1 MPIGSIAQ
9 ARAFYE
15 EAVIQLRNEIGN
27 SKVMMGFS
35 GGVLSCVTA
44 VLLEKAIGNQL
55 FCVLFD
61 LGLMQNGTAE
71 EARSFV
77 REYCSNEL
85 IQVNLELKTM
95 QALDG
100 VESADKKK
108 EITGKILIDAIL
120 DEMEDLGD
128 VNYIAQ
134 GITREDKKDSGEISL
149 HHGFGGPILL
159 LSRYPILEPTAQLTR
174 EEIILVGRI
183 LEIPESILLRKS
195 FAPTSY
201 LDRCEG
207 KVSRE
212 RIRALRACE
221 TIIDEEFKL
230 AGQYPLIDQIQTYM
244 PQHCGTNCSALGKGE
259 QTSEEQEG
267 WTVILRAKN
276 YTEKGIPRFAK
287 IPYPLLEHICSR
299 IRGEVPKV
307 TCVMMDLIS

>member
-15 EAVIQLRNEIGN
+15 EAVIQLRKEIGN

-108 EITGKILIDAIL
+108 EITGKILIDA
-120 DEMEDLGD
+120 G
-128 VNYIAQ
+128 
-134 GITREDKKDSGEISL
+134 
-149 HHGFGGPILL
+149 
-159 LSRYPILEPTAQLTR
+159 
-174 EEIILVGRI
+174 
-183 LEIPESILLRKS
+183 
-195 FAPTSY
+195 
-201 LDRCEG
+201 RCELYCP
-207 KVSRE
+207 R
-212 RIRALRACE
+212 
-221 TIIDEEFKL
+221 
-230 AGQYPLIDQIQTYM
+230 
-244 PQHCGTNCSALGKGE
+244 
-259 QTSEEQEG
+259 
-267 WTVILRAKN
+267 N
-276 YTEKGIPRFAK
+276 YA
-287 IPYPLLEHICSR
+287 
-299 IRGEVPKV
+299 
-307 TCVMMDLIS
+307 